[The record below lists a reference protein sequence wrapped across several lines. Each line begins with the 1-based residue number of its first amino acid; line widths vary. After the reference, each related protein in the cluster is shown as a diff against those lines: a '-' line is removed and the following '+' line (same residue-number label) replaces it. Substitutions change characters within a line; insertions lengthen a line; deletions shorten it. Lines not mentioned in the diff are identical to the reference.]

1 MGFCVFCGAALSDY
15 SRCGSCGA
23 VKVGDT
29 WHEAAVPVVSE
40 ASDTGWRP
48 DPTGRHEG
56 RYFVGGQ
63 PTDLTRDGG
72 GETLDPIGKQQL
84 EGAVA
89 ESDSRPVQKE
99 TSSRRRMWLV
109 ASSVMAMVMLAA
121 AGVGAYLY
129 LNREQVNPD
138 EEYLKALKQSDYS
151 GEFNSD
157 ANAVAHGKQVCR
169 QLSEGAPQQGMPADE
184 IAVQHFC
191 PEFSEGFHVLETA
204 TITGSFTLND
214 DSPSTYSPSIDVDGS
229 DCEGTGGYSDVN
241 AGTPVIVKNGKG
253 EILTTTYLEQ
263 GRGGRYMCTFGITFE
278 ITEGQDRYVV
288 NVGRRGELSFS
299 FAELKSNG
307 VSLVLGGG

>member
-1 MGFCVFCGAALSDY
+1 MGFCVFCGAVLTDY

-63 PTDLTRDGG
+63 PTDLTRDGR
-72 GETLDPIGKQQL
+72 GETLDPVGKQQL
-84 EGAVA
+84 DGAVA
-89 ESDSRPVQKE
+89 KSHSRPVQKE
-99 TSSRRRMWLV
+99 PSIRGRMWLV
-109 ASSVMAMVMLAA
+109 ASSVMAIVVLAA

-129 LNREQVNPD
+129 LNRVQVNPD

-157 ANAVAHGKQVCR
+157 ANAVAHGKQICR

-191 PEFSEGFHVLETA
+191 PEFSGGFHVLETA

-214 DSPSTYSPSIDVDGS
+214 DSPSAYSPSIDVDGS

-241 AGTPVIVKNGKG
+241 AGTPVTVKNGKG

-299 FAELKSNG
+299 FAELSSNG

>member
-15 SRCGSCGA
+15 SRCDSCGA

-29 WHEAAVPVVSE
+29 WQEAGAPVATTSGE
-40 ASDTGWRP
+40 TGWRP

-56 RYFVGGQ
+56 RYYVGGQ

-72 GETLDPIGKQQL
+72 VETLDPTGKAQL

-89 ESDSRPVQKE
+89 ESYSAVTHPGSR
-99 TSSRRRMWLV
+99 SRGTIWAAVAASVLV
-109 ASSVMAMVMLAA
+109 IAVVAG
-121 AGVGAYLY
+121 GVGAYLY
-129 LNREQVNPD
+129 LNREQVDP
-138 EEYLKALKQSDYS
+138 EGEYLVALRQAGHA

-157 ANAVAHGKQVCR
+157 ANAVAHGRQVCR
-169 QLSEGAPQQGMPADE
+169 TLAEGGRQQGMPADE
-184 IAVQHFC
+184 VAVQHFC
-191 PEFSEGFHVLETA
+191 PEFAEGFHVLETA
-204 TITGSFTLND
+204 TITGTFTLND

-229 DCEGTGGYSDVN
+229 SCEGAGGYSDVN
-241 AGTPVIVKNGKG
+241 AGTPVTVKNGKG

-278 ITEGQDRYVV
+278 VTEGQDRYVV

-299 FAELKSNG
+299 FAELKSSG
-307 VSLVLGGG
+307 VALVLGGG